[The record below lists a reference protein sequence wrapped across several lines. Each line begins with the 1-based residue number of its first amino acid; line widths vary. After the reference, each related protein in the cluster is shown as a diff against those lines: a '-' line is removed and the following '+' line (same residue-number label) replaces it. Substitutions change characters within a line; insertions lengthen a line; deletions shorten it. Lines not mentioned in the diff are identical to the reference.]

1 MTETILNNAN
11 WITLEGAF
19 NVRDVGGYPADGG
32 MTRPNALFRA
42 DSLHKLTQADQDVLL
57 ERNLRTV
64 VDLRHASEVSVAGNV
79 FAESKVVNYH
89 SVPLFE
95 VQPDVSQSAVID
107 LAAIYRYIVDRCQTG
122 LLKALKTVSNAP
134 AGAVL
139 IHCTAGKDRTG
150 IVTALALSAVGVPR
164 EVIIEDYSLT
174 TEAMNRLRPRLLG
187 NAELTPEAAAHLEK
201 MLGSEP
207 ALMAELL
214 DYIDLDYGGINSY
227 LAQIGFSSTDRD
239 LLHTRLIQ
247 PD

>member
-19 NVRDVGGYPADGG
+19 NVRDIGGYPADGG
-32 MTRPNALFRA
+32 MTRPNAVFRA
-42 DSLHKLTQADQDVLL
+42 GSLHKLTQADQDVLL

-64 VDLRHASEVSVAGNV
+64 VDLRHASELGAAGNV

-95 VQPDVSQSAVID
+95 AQPDVTKSAAVD
-107 LAAIYRYIVDRCQTG
+107 LATIYRYMVDSCQTG
-122 LLKALKTVSNAP
+122 LLKALQTIANAP
-134 AGAVL
+134 QGAVL

-150 IVTALALSAVGVPR
+150 VVMALTLHAVCVPR
-164 EVIIEDYSLT
+164 EVIIEDYALT

-214 DYIDLDYGGINSY
+214 DYIDLNYGGINSY
-227 LAQIGFSSTDRD
+227 LEQIGFSSTDRD

-247 PD
+247 PQ

>member
-1 MTETILNNAN
+1 MTETTLNHTH

-64 VDLRHASEVSVAGNV
+64 VDLRHASEFSVSANV
-79 FAESKVVNYH
+79 FSESEVVNYH
-89 SVPLFE
+89 SVPLFD
-95 VQPDVSQSAVID
+95 VQPDVSQSAAVD
-107 LAAIYRYIVDRCQTG
+107 LATIYRYMIDSCQTG
-122 LLKALKTVSNAP
+122 LLKALQTIGNAP
-134 AGAVL
+134 EGAVL

-150 IVTALALSAVGVPR
+150 VVTALSLYAVGVSR
-164 EVIIEDYSLT
+164 EVIIEDYALT
-174 TEAMNRLRPRLLG
+174 SEAMNRLRPRLLG
-187 NAELTPEAAAHLEK
+187 NAELTPEAASHLEK